1 MGSSK
6 YVQQAGLATRQSWWE
21 FPVRRALLSPWACQR
36 NSDRP
41 NNRDAKRN
49 RYRKYLSALI
59 AICVTPT
66 PAFANNVGGV
76 SATANPIAQS
86 SSSVQNQA
94 IQVLQGPYINSA
106 VTAGVQCQGPTL
118 NITPFVTHSHS
129 YQIPFETLYQEPVYD
144 SIDIVG
150 AFDEDGN
157 AIPDGIPDNGWGSV
171 AYYKPVRTGQKN
183 SNNLNLGLSA
193 TVSFPLDG
201 GIQERCK
208 AAMSTQNK
216 IQEQILANKAL
227 DYTLARLRHCG
238 ELSQKGIQ
246 FAPSSP
252 FFTVCSDVIA
262 KPKRVSIAPHKHE
275 VTITP
280 SDLGLDE
287 SAGSLNVEPESAPS
301 AIGVSPFSP

>member
-6 YVQQAGLATRQSWWE
+6 YGQQAGLATCKSWWQL
-21 FPVRRALLSPWACQR
+21 PVRRALLSPWACKY
-36 NSDRP
+36 NPDRS

-118 NITPFVTHSHS
+118 NITPFATYSHS
-129 YQIPFETLYQEPVYD
+129 YQIPFESMYQEPVYD

-183 SNNLNLGLSA
+183 SDNLNLGLSA

-216 IQEQILANKAL
+216 IQQQILANKAL

-238 ELSQKGIQ
+238 ELSQSGIR
-246 FAPSSP
+246 FASNSP
-252 FFTVCSDVIA
+252 YYQVCSDVIA
-262 KPKRVSIAPHKHE
+262 APKRVSIAPHRHE

-280 SDLGLDE
+280 SNLGLDE
-287 SAGSLNVEPESAPS
+287 SVDSLSAEP
-301 AIGVSPFSP
+301 

>member
-1 MGSSK
+1 MDTSRHGRQARLENSQPWWKLSICGALHSSWPGK
-6 YVQQAGLATRQSWWE
+6 CDPDR
-21 FPVRRALLSPWACQR
+21 
-36 NSDRP
+36 SD
-41 NNRDAKRN
+41 NRDAKRN

-59 AICVTPT
+59 AISCTPI
-66 PAFANNVGGV
+66 PALANNVGGV

-86 SSSVQNQA
+86 SSSVQNQS

-106 VTAGVQCQGPTL
+106 VTSGVQCQGPTL

-129 YQIPFETLYQEPVYD
+129 FQDPFESIYSEPVYD
-144 SIDIVG
+144 TIDLVG
-150 AFDEDGN
+150 AFDDQGN

-183 SNNLNLGLSA
+183 SNNINLGLSA

-216 IQEQILANKAL
+216 IQEQILRNKQL

-238 ELSQKGIQ
+238 ELSQSGIR
-246 FAPSSP
+246 FASNSP
-252 FFTVCSDVIA
+252 YYQVCSDVIA
-262 KPKRVSIAPHKHE
+262 SPKRVSIAPHRHE

-280 SDLGLDE
+280 SNLGLDE

-301 AIGVSPFSP
+301 AIGVSPVSP

>member
-1 MGSSK
+1 M
-6 YVQQAGLATRQSWWE
+6 
-21 FPVRRALLSPWACQR
+21 
-36 NSDRP
+36 
-41 NNRDAKRN
+41 
-49 RYRKYLSALI
+49 
-59 AICVTPT
+59 TPT
-66 PAFANNVGGV
+66 SAFANNVGGV

-129 YQIPFETLYQEPVYD
+129 YQIPFEGVYQEPVYNT
-144 SIDIVG
+144 IDIVG

-171 AYYKPVRTGQKN
+171 AYYKPVRTGQKA

-246 FAPSSP
+246 FAPNSP
-252 FFTVCSDVIA
+252 FYTVCSDVIA

-287 SAGSLNVEPESAPS
+287 STDSVNAEQESSPA

>member
-1 MGSSK
+1 MDTSRYGKQARLEDRQPWRKLSICGALHSSRLGK
-6 YVQQAGLATRQSWWE
+6 RYA
-21 FPVRRALLSPWACQR
+21 
-36 NSDRP
+36 DRSH
-41 NNRDAKRN
+41 NRDAKRN
-49 RYRKYLSALI
+49 RYRKCLSALI

-129 YQIPFETLYQEPVYD
+129 YQDPFEAIYSEPVYD
-144 SIDIVG
+144 TIDIVG

-216 IQEQILANKAL
+216 IQEQILRNKQL
-227 DYTLARLRHCG
+227 DFTLARLRHCG
-238 ELSQKGIQ
+238 ELSQSGIR
-246 FAPSSP
+246 FASNSP
-252 FFTVCSDVIA
+252 YFKVCSDVIA
-262 KPKRVSIAPHKHE
+262 APKQVTIAPHRHE

-287 SAGSLNVEPESAPS
+287 SIDSSSVVP
-301 AIGVSPFSP
+301 

>member
-1 MGSSK
+1 M
-6 YVQQAGLATRQSWWE
+6 
-21 FPVRRALLSPWACQR
+21 
-36 NSDRP
+36 
-41 NNRDAKRN
+41 
-49 RYRKYLSALI
+49 
-59 AICVTPT
+59 TPT

-129 YQIPFETLYQEPVYD
+129 YQDPFEAIYSEPVYD
-144 SIDIVG
+144 TIDIVG

-216 IQEQILANKAL
+216 IQEQILRNKQL
-227 DYTLARLRHCG
+227 DFTLARLRHCG
-238 ELSQKGIQ
+238 ELSQSGIR
-246 FAPSSP
+246 FASNSP
-252 FFTVCSDVIA
+252 YFKVCSDVIA
-262 KPKRVSIAPHKHE
+262 APKQVTIAPHRHE

-287 SAGSLNVEPESAPS
+287 SIDSSSV
-301 AIGVSPFSP
+301 VR

>member
-1 MGSSK
+1 M
-6 YVQQAGLATRQSWWE
+6 
-21 FPVRRALLSPWACQR
+21 
-36 NSDRP
+36 
-41 NNRDAKRN
+41 
-49 RYRKYLSALI
+49 
-59 AICVTPT
+59 
-66 PAFANNVGGV
+66 GGV

-118 NITPFVTHSHS
+118 NITPFATYSHS
-129 YQIPFETLYQEPVYD
+129 YQIPFETMYQEPVYD

-183 SNNLNLGLSA
+183 SDNLNLGLSA

-216 IQEQILANKAL
+216 IQQQILANKAL
-227 DYTLARLRHCG
+227 DHTLARLRHCG
-238 ELSQKGIQ
+238 ELSQSGIR
-246 FAPSSP
+246 FASNSP
-252 FFTVCSDVIA
+252 YYQVCSDVIA
-262 KPKRVSIAPHKHE
+262 APKRVSIAPHRHE

-280 SDLGLDE
+280 SNLGLDE
-287 SAGSLNVEPESAPS
+287 SVDSLSAEP
-301 AIGVSPFSP
+301 

>member
-1 MGSSK
+1 MDTSRYGK
-6 YVQQAGLATRQSWWE
+6 QTGLEDCQPWWK
-21 FPVRRALLSPWACQR
+21 FSIRGALHSPRTVERHA
-36 NSDRP
+36 DRSH
-41 NNRDAKRN
+41 NRDPKRY

-59 AICVTPT
+59 AISCSPI
-66 PAFANNVGGV
+66 PALANNVGGV

-106 VTAGVQCQGPTL
+106 VTSGVQCQGPTL

-129 YQIPFETLYQEPVYD
+129 YQDPFESMYSEPVYD
-144 SIDIVG
+144 TIDLIG
-150 AFDEDGN
+150 AFDENGN

-193 TVSFPLDG
+193 TISFPLDG

-216 IQEQILANKAL
+216 IQEQILRNKQL
-227 DYTLARLRHCG
+227 DFTLARLRHCG
-238 ELSQKGIQ
+238 ELSQSGIR
-246 FAPSSP
+246 FASNSP
-252 FFTVCSDVIA
+252 YYQVCSDVIA
-262 KPKRVSIAPHKHE
+262 APKRVSIAPHRHE

-280 SDLGLDE
+280 SNLGLDE
-287 SAGSLNVEPESAPS
+287 SVDSLSAEP
-301 AIGVSPFSP
+301 